1 MSDNE
6 WVNDLDAEGL
16 PYPRKGVLLGV
27 CRNFA
32 DDVGAPAWLIRVV
45 FVITSF
51 ITGMVLIMIIA
62 YLVMYAL
69 FYNRH
74 PRARHR
80 RQSVFKSRRNFRETR
95 SRIKTEAVPRSSPP
109 QDRGVFNCRAKLNS
123 VRESMHDCETRLRR
137 IEKYVTSDRFRFD
150 EEYRTL
156 H

>member
-6 WVNDLDAEGL
+6 WVDDLDTADL
-16 PYPRKGVLLGV
+16 PYPRKGIILGV

-32 DDVGAPAWLIRVV
+32 DDVGMPAWVTRVL
-45 FVITSF
+45 F
-51 ITGMVLIMIIA
+51 ILVCFWLPIVMIVA
-62 YLVMYAL
+62 YLVVFGL
-69 FYNRH
+69 FYTKH
-74 PRARHR
+74 PSARRR
-80 RQSVFKSRRNFRETR
+80 RQSVFKSRRNIRETR
-95 SRIKTEAVPRSSPP
+95 SRMKREAVRRPSPS
-109 QDRGVFNCRAKLNS
+109 QDKSVFNCRAKLNS